1 MKDDGIRIFIADC
14 VGRGG
19 FVIGVI
25 GVGIK
30 FLSVPLQNIIRLPES
45 LTLWM
50 LIILILISTTIMML
64 SKITEVLIAQYNK
77 DYTQELRHI
86 ISELERLSHKPD
98 APELK
103 DILQVLVSIDNG
115 RDSPKFDRMLKEL
128 EKLSRYESEK
138 HHSRM
143 YGKK

>member
-25 GVGIK
+25 GIGIK

>member
-25 GVGIK
+25 GIGIK

-64 SKITEVLIAQYNK
+64 SKIIEVLIAQYNK

>member
-143 YGKK
+143 YAKK

>member
-115 RDSPKFDRMLKEL
+115 RDPPKFDRMLKEL